1 MRASPRVRLVD
12 VTEKPPIVLR
22 APTHRAAVRLD
33 PICISCTSPEDDPLT
48 FAVSEF
54 WKLVLHPDQT
64 VPGALLLVSLRHVA
78 KVGEL
83 DDQETLEFF
92 ALYRLIEAALEDALG
107 ASMVNLSCL
116 RNWAYR
122 SDSPDPPWLDG
133 RPNPHV
139 HWHVAPRYEHSIT
152 IAGDTFVDERF
163 GEELIWRGERVG
175 RDVQH
180 EIIDRLGVNL
190 GLQ

>member
-1 MRASPRVRLVD
+1 
-12 VTEKPPIVLR
+12 
-22 APTHRAAVRLD
+22 
-33 PICISCTSPEDDPLT
+33 
-48 FAVSEF
+48 VSEF

-64 VPGALLLVSLRHVA
+64 VPGALLVVSLRHVA

-83 DDQETLEFF
+83 DEHETLEFF
-92 ALYRLIEAALEDALG
+92 ALYRLIEAALESELG

-122 SDSPDPPWLDG
+122 ADNADPPWLDG

-139 HWHVAPRYEHSIT
+139 HWHVAPRYAQPVT

-163 GEELIWRGERVG
+163 GEELIWCGGRVR
-175 RDVQH
+175 RDVEH
-180 EIIDRLGVNL
+180 EIIDRLRVYL
-190 GLQ
+190 GIQ

>member
-1 MRASPRVRLVD
+1 MQ
-12 VTEKPPIVLR
+12 
-22 APTHRAAVRLD
+22 LD
-33 PICISCTSPEDDPLT
+33 PVCVSCTSPEDDPLT
-48 FAVSEF
+48 FAVSQF
-54 WKLVLHPDQT
+54 WKVVLHPDQS

-83 DDQETLEFF
+83 DEREALEFF
-92 ALYRLIEAALEDALG
+92 ALYRLIEAALENELG
-107 ASMVNLSCL
+107 ASMVNVSCL

-122 SDSPDPPWLDG
+122 EDNADPPWLDG

-139 HWHVAPRYEHSIT
+139 HWHVAPRYARPVA
-152 IAGDTFVDERF
+152 IAGDRFVDGQF

-175 RDVQH
+175 RDVQR
-180 EIIDRLGVNL
+180 EIIDRLSVHL